1 MLKMSEI
8 IKEKIGI
15 ESIIDKILSE
25 KLQYSELTP
34 EQRSLIYGE
43 GWFLIREYKINLNDI
58 YKDVMKNIDVY
69 GIFYSF
75 RDKKNKLHY
84 TRISKD
90 NVVKIGPAVDNFNVD
105 GHILTQKNRKFNDDM
120 LLNTHIANVIKY
132 VNEYHPKELLV
143 NIETSDNHGEG
154 RKRLFLGIAGKLND
168 LVKDVKISK
177 DGMIVYLNYKME
189 K

>member
-8 IKEKIGI
+8 IKRNFGI

-25 KLQYSELTP
+25 ELQYSELNA

-43 GWFLIREYKINLNDI
+43 GWFLLREYKINLNNI
-58 YKDVMKNIDVY
+58 YKDIVKNTDVY

-90 NVVKIGPAVDNFNVD
+90 SVVKIGPAVDNSKID
-105 GHILTQKNRKFNDDM
+105 GHILTQKNRKLNDDM
-120 LLNTHIANVIKY
+120 LLNTHIANIIKY
-132 VNEYHPKELLV
+132 VKEYHPKELIINV
-143 NIETSDNHGEG
+143 EASDNHGEG
-154 RKRLFLGIAGKLND
+154 RKRLFLGIAGKLNE
-168 LVKDVKISK
+168 LVKDVKVSN
-177 DGMIVYLNYKME
+177 DGVTYP
-189 K
+189 